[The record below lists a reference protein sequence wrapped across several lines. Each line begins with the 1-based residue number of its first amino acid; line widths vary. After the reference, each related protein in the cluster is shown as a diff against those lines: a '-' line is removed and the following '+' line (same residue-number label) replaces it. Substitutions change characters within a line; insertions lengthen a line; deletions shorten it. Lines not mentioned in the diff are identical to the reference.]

1 MTMLN
6 KFGRKINSAV
16 AFGRKASHKLQAFGR
31 KVNSF
36 SRKGIHTLEAAAR
49 YAAPA
54 VAGIAPEALPVLS
67 GVESTLRKVD
77 RSRQRA
83 ARSILR

>member
-6 KFGRKINSAV
+6 RFGRKINNAV
-16 AFGRKASHKLQAFGR
+16 AFGRKASHKLHSFGR

-49 YAAPA
+49 YATPA
-54 VAGIAPEALPVLS
+54 VAGILPEALPVLS
-67 GVESTLRKVD
+67 GIEATLKKAD
-77 RSRQRA
+77 RSRQKIA
-83 ARSILR
+83 HNVLR